1 MASSD
6 PPVSRDMPSFLRR
19 PTDDPL
25 LHPQYDF
32 RAMDYYLAS
41 RQGFEDASTV
51 QQRNLDYVEQL
62 PRFAMSLLPPGINS
76 QIELEMYLADLSL
89 TQAYYFRML
98 PPDAPVD
105 DTRRTDWLRD
115 VFDIDSPDQWATPLA
130 WAEKLWAWLART
142 EGQFHRPRVTENRKD
157 GGIQILVE
165 HVKNDPILE
174 LAFKQ
179 ILGAANRRIRAVR
192 RAGLDERWGM
202 VQRPITPWLLD
213 MLNHDWEAHPVAV
226 PLAYRGHMFVAT
238 ASHTPVDRYFAVNIA
253 RPGARAM
260 LKYSVLTC
268 LEIVV

>member
-6 PPVSRDMPSFLRR
+6 PAVSHRVPSFLRR

-130 WAEKLWAWLART
+130 WAERPLA
-142 EGQFHRPRVTENRKD
+142 
-157 GGIQILVE
+157 IQIDRTAVVLGICFLVD
-165 HVKNDPILE
+165 V
-174 LAFKQ
+174 F
-179 ILGAANRRIRAVR
+179 AVV
-192 RAGLDERWGM
+192 L
-202 VQRPITPWLLD
+202 
-213 MLNHDWEAHPVAV
+213 VAV
-226 PLAYRGHMFVAT
+226 V
-238 ASHTPVDRYFAVNIA
+238 
-253 RPGARAM
+253 
-260 LKYSVLTC
+260 VL
-268 LEIVV
+268 VVVCS

>member
-174 LAFKQ
+174 CLLDLANFLRYEQ
-179 ILGAANRRIRAVR
+179 F
-192 RAGLDERWGM
+192 AGLDS
-202 VQRPITPWLLD
+202 T
-213 MLNHDWEAHPVAV
+213 NAHPVAV

-253 RPGARAM
+253 RQTVDFQCIGLFLQPMDETYVWDPIFG
-260 LKYSVLTC
+260 
-268 LEIVV
+268 